1 MRRSGGQIETKM
13 ATAAKKPA
21 AAAKPKKPVVADA
34 TKARKLVIVESPAKA
49 KTIEKFLGR
58 GYSVKASLGHVRDL
72 PKRRLGVDIDEE
84 FAPSYVVPKEKKDL
98 VKELT
103 LLARGASELLL
114 ATDPDREGEAIAWHL
129 LQAVQAKGKP
139 PILARRVV
147 FHEITKTAVQDAL
160 KHPREIDLNL
170 VKAQQGRRVIDRLVG
185 YKLSPLLWNKVRK
198 GLSAGRVQSV
208 AVRLIVDREREI
220 EAFVPVEYWTVEAR
234 LRKQVKEAKAATRGK
249 APREEFS
256 VGLVQR
262 DGEKIEL
269 TNGTDANA
277 VVEDLRK
284 ASYAVSD
291 VRKREQ
297 LRNPSAPFITSTMQ
311 QEAGRRLGFTAK
323 RTMTVAQQLYEGL
336 EVPGEGTIGLITYMR
351 TDSPQVAQEAQEEA
365 SGLIGERFGP
375 EYVPAQPPVYK
386 TKAKG
391 AQEAHEAIRPTSC
404 RRLPEAL
411 RTHITSDQY
420 RLYSLIWKRFIA
432 SQMVSAVFDTTAVD
446 VLATPTV
453 ADAGG
458 HQYLLRANGSV
469 MRFAGFLKVLDAPE
483 GEEGEDDK
491 RTRLLPDLASGEDVS
506 MDGVAGTQH
515 FTQPPARF
523 SEASL
528 IKALEEDGIGRPST
542 YAPIISTVQE
552 RGYVER
558 TERVLRPTELGM
570 IVNDLLVE
578 HFPDVV
584 DAGFTALIEGQL
596 DQVAD
601 GEGDWVPV
609 VQQFYEPFA
618 LNLEK
623 ARDLMERVEIAD
635 ELSDELCEVC
645 GRQMVIKLGRFG
657 KFLACSGFPECRTTR
672 TLVTRIGVPCPKCGS
687 DLLER
692 KTKRGRTFFGCM
704 TYPTC
709 DFAIWQRPV
718 PEPCPVDGQMQTLQ
732 AGGKVVCTV
741 CGHVTL
747 RVKSE
752 EDLPVDGDD
761 DEEGSDAPDVPEA
774 PELIAAGA

>member
-1 MRRSGGQIETKM
+1 
-13 ATAAKKPA
+13 
-21 AAAKPKKPVVADA
+21 
-34 TKARKLVIVESPAKA
+34 
-49 KTIEKFLGR
+49 
-58 GYSVKASLGHVRDL
+58 
-72 PKRRLGVDIDEE
+72 
-84 FAPSYVVPKEKKDL
+84 
-98 VKELT
+98 
-103 LLARGASELLL
+103 
-114 ATDPDREGEAIAWHL
+114 
-129 LQAVQAKGKP
+129 
-139 PILARRVV
+139 
-147 FHEITKTAVQDAL
+147 
-160 KHPREIDLNL
+160 
-170 VKAQQGRRVIDRLVG
+170 
-185 YKLSPLLWNKVRK
+185 
-198 GLSAGRVQSV
+198 
-208 AVRLIVDREREI
+208 
-220 EAFVPVEYWTVEAR
+220 
-234 LRKQVKEAKAATRGK
+234 
-249 APREEFS
+249 
-256 VGLVQR
+256 
-262 DGEKIEL
+262 
-269 TNGTDANA
+269 
-277 VVEDLRK
+277 
-284 ASYAVSD
+284 
-291 VRKREQ
+291 
-297 LRNPSAPFITSTMQ
+297 MQ

-483 GEEGEDDK
+483 GEEGEDAK

-645 GRQMVIKLGRFG
+645 GRQMLIKLGRFG

-718 PEPCPVDGQMQTLQ
+718 PGPCPVDGQMQTLQ